1 MYKILGSFCIFFL
14 LCQTSMAN
22 DQVRDP
28 TTPLGHVT
36 VSTAQAINPWVLSA
50 VLISPGR
57 KLAVINGST
66 LREGQIL
73 PESAGT
79 KVQRILAQT
88 VIVQRGDQTWVLKL
102 SPGVVKKHSSIQQNN

>member
-1 MYKILGSFCIFFL
+1 MFKLLGSFCVFFWS
-14 LCQTSMAN
+14 CQACIAN

-28 TTPLGHVT
+28 TTPLGHV
-36 VSTAQAINPWVLSA
+36 SASNAQVINQWVLSA
-50 VLISPGR
+50 VLVSPGR

-73 PESAGT
+73 PASAGT

-88 VIVQRGDQTWVLKL
+88 VILQRGDQTWVLKL
-102 SPGVVKKHSSIQQNN
+102 SPGVVKKHPSIQQNN

>member
-14 LCQTSMAN
+14 CHVSVAD

-28 TTPLGHVT
+28 TTPLGHVS
-36 VSTAQAINPWVLSA
+36 VSTAQATNSLVLSA

-66 LREGQIL
+66 LREGQTL
-73 PESAGT
+73 PASAGT

-88 VIVQRGDQTWVLKL
+88 VILQQGNQTWVLKL
-102 SPGVVKKHSSIQQNN
+102 SPSVVKKHSSIQQNN